1 MLIEKEKR
9 RYIAEVKAYDE
20 EMKKMKEA
28 LATDLK
34 NGLGNEIKEKL
45 NEGSK
50 PTSKEN
56 FFKKI
61 FKKQK

>member
-1 MLIEKEKR
+1 MLLDKEKR

-28 LATDLK
+28 LANELK
-34 NGLGNEIKEKL
+34 NGLGEEIKEKL
-45 NEGSK
+45 NEDKK
-50 PTSKEN
+50 PLTKEN

-61 FKKQK
+61 FKKRK